1 MPWLFI
7 IFNILMVLWLF
18 SYWSKIGGM
27 LDQTEKAGG
36 AIGAAIGTGMLVFFW
51 VAGDI
56 ILGLFTLMTRG
67 KKILITEDVR

>member
-1 MPWLFI
+1 
-7 IFNILMVLWLF
+7 MVLWLF

-27 LDQTEKAGG
+27 LDQGSQAEKAGG
-36 AIGAAIGTGMLVFFW
+36 AIGAAIGTSMLVFFW